1 MKIVKKQVNKFQE
14 GGAMPVGAAV
24 PAEAPQG
31 QGGAD
36 QIVQIAAQIIQEM
49 GPDGAAM
56 LAQAI
61 MELLQQM
68 SQQAPVGEQ
77 PEGEPVF
84 KKGGKICKRVKK
96 CTSKKC

>member
-14 GGAMPVGAAV
+14 GGAMPTGTAV

-31 QGGAD
+31 QSGAD

>member
-1 MKIVKKQVNKFQE
+1 
-14 GGAMPVGAAV
+14 
-24 PAEAPQG
+24 
-31 QGGAD
+31 
-36 QIVQIAAQIIQEM
+36 M